1 MKVAVI
7 GIGQCGCNI
16 ADEFAVTNSYASSFF
31 GRKIKIVTDILAINT
46 DETDLRSFK
55 HIPGRKRILIGATK
69 TRGHGVGK
77 VNADAAQIFKDNHF
91 MLAEEILKSRKFSEA
106 DAVVVVAS
114 GGGGTGSGGVGQV
127 LKVLK
132 ERLHC
137 SVFAILVLP
146 FAYEESGAVSYAL
159 TNTAT
164 CLTTID
170 KYASA
175 TFLLDNERFSRG
187 STVSMAN
194 SFHEINS
201 TMTSNFF
208 DLFCAGEEKGSKYI
222 GSKVMDAGD
231 IMNSLVGVSVIGRGE
246 ITLPTFRFRKETLDA
261 GIQRALS
268 ISMALTQ
275 AIGNLTMDINLKDAR
290 KVLALLCAP
299 KDFITQPAL
308 QEIYA
313 RLLEEAPQAEIR
325 IGDYPRRK
333 RGISLTLIA
342 SEMVRIPRVEKLYS
356 NALTVLK
363 SQKVTKV
370 ETRELIKERKAKAK
384 GIPELA

>member
-1 MKVAVI
+1 MKVVVI

-16 ADEFAVTNSYASSFF
+16 ADQFAVTNSYASSFF
-31 GRKIKIVTDILAINT
+31 GRRIKIVTDILAINT

-55 HIPGRKRILIGATK
+55 HIPGKKRLLIGTTK

-77 VNADAAQIFKDNHF
+77 VNVDAAQIFKDNHF
-91 MLAEEILKSRKFSEA
+91 MLAEEILKSRKFFEA
-106 DAVVVVAS
+106 DAVAVVAS
-114 GGGGTGSGGVGQV
+114 GGGGTGSGGIGQM

-132 ERLHC
+132 ERLRC
-137 SVFAILVLP
+137 SIFAILVLP

-187 STVSMAN
+187 PTVSMAN
-194 SFHEINS
+194 SFHQINS
-201 TMTSNFF
+201 AMSGNFYV
-208 DLFCAGEEKGSKYI
+208 LFCAGEEKVSKYI

-231 IMNSLVGVSVIGRGE
+231 IINSLVGISVIGRGKV
-246 ITLPTFRFRKETLDA
+246 TLPTFRFRKETLDE
-261 GIQRALS
+261 GVQRAMS

-275 AIGNLTMDINLKDAR
+275 AIGNLTTDINLKDAR
-290 KVLALLCAP
+290 KLLALLCAP

-308 QEIYA
+308 QEIYS
-313 RLLEEAPQAEIR
+313 RLLEEAPKAEIR

-333 RGISLTLIA
+333 REVSLTLIA
-342 SEMVRIPRVEKLYS
+342 SELVRIPRIEKLYS

-363 SQKVTKV
+363 SQKVTKA
-370 ETRELIKERKAKAK
+370 EARNLIKQRKGKAKR
-384 GIPELA
+384 IPTLA